1 MPVHQLQHI
10 NIRCAD
16 AARSRDFYQML
27 GLTVGD
33 RPPFASF
40 GFWMY
45 AGGMPIVHL
54 VQKKPGEKTLG
65 PGTGDMDHVALG
77 AEKLDAMRAMFRDK
91 GIPFQEAIVPRDGS
105 VQLFLSDPDGVPLEL
120 NFLSPNS

>member
-33 RPPFASF
+33 RPPFASQ
-40 GFWMY
+40 GYWMY
-45 AGGMPIVHL
+45 GGGTPIVHL

-77 AEKLDAMRAMFRDK
+77 AEKLDAMRATLTGA
-91 GIPFQEAIVPRDGS
+91 GIAFQEAIVPRDGS
-105 VQLFLSDPDGVPLEL
+105 VQLFISDPDGVPLEL
-120 NFLSPNS
+120 NFLSATS